1 MPFLGEIAALATAAC
16 WVVSSLSFQSAGRR
30 VGSLP
35 VNFLRIFL
43 AFFLLGFYT
52 LAVHGSFIPMG
63 ASAHAWLWLSLS
75 GLVGFVFGDLFLF
88 KAFVAVGAR
97 LSMLVMASVPVQ
109 TALIGYLFL
118 GERIGMLGI
127 GGLAVT
133 LAGIMLVVA
142 SRRNG
147 DGAPRAGLGRGVFS
161 AFLGAFGQAVGYV
174 LSKYGMGDYDPFAAT
189 QIRVITGVIGFAFV
203 VTLRGA
209 WPRVRQALRDGG
221 ALARIATGAFFGPFL
236 GVSLSLLAAQHT
248 ATGIAATLMATTP
261 VLIIAPARLFFKEE
275 VGWREVVGALV
286 AVAGAAVIFL
296 R

>member
-1 MPFLGEIAALATAAC
+1 MSFLGEIAALATAAC
-16 WVVSSLSFQSAGRR
+16 WVVSSLSFQIAGRR

-52 LAVHGSFIPMG
+52 LAVRGSFLPTG
-63 ASAHAWLWLSLS
+63 ASTHAWLWLSLS

-109 TALIGYLFL
+109 TAFIGYLFL
-118 GERIGMLGI
+118 GERIGVLGI
-127 GGLAVT
+127 IGMAVT
-133 LAGIMLVVA
+133 LAGIAFVVA
-142 SRRNG
+142 SRRSDEG
-147 DGAPRAGLGRGVFS
+147 TPRAGRGRGILY

-189 QIRVITGVIGFAFV
+189 QIRVITGVAGFVLV
-203 VTLRGA
+203 VTFRGA
-209 WPRVRQALRDGG
+209 WPRVRQAFRDSG
-221 ALARIATGAFFGPFL
+221 ALVRIATGAFFGPFL

-261 VLIIAPARLFFKEE
+261 VLIIAPAHFFFKEE
-275 VGWREVVGALV
+275 IGWREVAGAFV

>member
-35 VNFLRIFL
+35 VNFLRISL
-43 AFFLLGFYT
+43 ALFFLGFYT
-52 LAVHGSFIPMG
+52 LVMQGSFFPVG
-63 ASAHAWLWLSLS
+63 VSRHAWLWLSLS
-75 GLVGFVFGDLFLF
+75 GVVGFVFGDLFLF
-88 KAFVAVGAR
+88 KAFVTVGAR

-109 TALIGYLFL
+109 TAFIGYLFL
-118 GERIGMLGI
+118 GERIGFFGI
-127 GGLAVT
+127 VGMVIT
-133 LAGIMLVVA
+133 IVGIVLVVT
-142 SRRNG
+142 SRG
-147 DGAPRAGLGRGVFS
+147 GVEGPRPAVGRGVVY
-161 AFLGAFGQAVGYV
+161 AFLGALGQAVGYV

-189 QIRVITGVIGFAFV
+189 QIRVITGVAGFALV
-203 VTLRGA
+203 VTIRSA
-209 WPRVRQALRDGG
+209 WPRVFSALRDRG
-221 ALARIATGAFFGPFL
+221 AMARIAAGAFFGPFL

-261 VLIIAPARLFFKEE
+261 VLIIAPARFLFNERI
-275 VGWREVVGALV
+275 GWREIVGALI

>member
-127 GGLAVT
+127 VGMAVT

-147 DGAPRAGLGRGVFS
+147 DGAPRAGIGRGVFY